1 MTSEPVASEP
11 VPSESVPAEPVPAAP
26 AVTGTGRFYSV
37 LRWPFLGR
45 AGLRSGWRVLA
56 FFLLFIAASE
66 LLERRLPG
74 GDFTPGRLLLRESV
88 LFAAVLAITLLM
100 GALERR
106 PLGEY
111 GLPWPPP
118 LAGVGWG
125 SALGFLAL
133 TFLMV
138 SLWLVG
144 ALRFAEVV
152 LPPAEIL
159 SFAVGWAIVFVTV
172 GLFEEL
178 LLRGY
183 PLTALARGI
192 GFWAGAIVLSAI
204 FAAMH
209 ARNSGETP
217 LGLAA
222 VFGFGLFFALM
233 RRRAGSLWPAIG
245 FHASWDWG
253 ESFFY
258 GVANSGTVVQ
268 GQLLRPAWQGA
279 DWLTGGSAGPEGSV
293 LILATLALAALA
305 VARRRPARVGPPPE
319 PFGS

>member
-1 MTSEPVASEP
+1 MATEP
-11 VPSESVPAEPVPAAP
+11 VPSEPVPAQAG
-26 AVTGTGRFYSV
+26 VSGTQRFYGA
-37 LRWPFLGR
+37 LRWPFVGSG
-45 AGLRSGWRVLA
+45 GLRSGWRLLA
-56 FFLLFIAASE
+56 FFFLFIVASE
-66 LLERRLPG
+66 LLESRLPG
-74 GDFTPGRLLLRESV
+74 GDFTPGRLLFRETV
-88 LFAAVLAITLLM
+88 LLAAVLGITLLM
-100 GALERR
+100 GAIERR
-106 PLGEY
+106 RLGEY
-111 GLPWPPP
+111 GLPLRPLP
-118 LAGVGWG
+118 LAGIGRG

-133 TFLMV
+133 TGLMI
-138 SLWLVG
+138 
-144 ALRFAEVV
+144 ALRLTGAVRFGAAAQSAGEV
-152 LPPAEIL
+152 LLLAL
-159 SFAVGWAIVFVTV
+159 GWAVTFLAV

-192 GFWAGAIVLSAI
+192 GFWAAAVVLSAI

-209 ARNSGETP
+209 ARNPGETP
-217 LGLAA
+217 IGLAA

-268 GQLLRPAWQGA
+268 GQLLQPAWQGPE
-279 DWLTGGSAGPEGSV
+279 WLTGGSAGPEGSV
-293 LILATLALAALA
+293 LILATLALAALV
-305 VARRRPARVGPPPE
+305 VARSGGASPGPRPE